1 MKRKRG
7 TNILIALL
15 TGIVMMAASTV
26 ISFGAENE
34 AFDYK
39 YDASKEKRYSDS
51 AVPYTNGGSTPAK
64 LRYVVDENGNTQRYG
79 GYCADFETT
88 VVNGTMYS
96 RTTLA
101 EASYFSSSVTGHLRA
116 ILENSVPVISVSTLA
131 DRAGVPGL
139 TEGEAVAGTQWAI
152 WAYTNPSS
160 PEISVPSA
168 EGTSNKE
175 KVAYFLYNLPEKRIG
190 YATEPITFNISSYQ
204 DGSKLIFVYDR
215 SRNID
220 SIEDKKV
227 TVTDKN
233 GAALPYT
240 DDGGRIIVDVSGLKS
255 SQDVS
260 FNLTGTQRLA
270 ADAYFYDPE
279 GSRGSSQSLIS
290 WFSGETAV
298 AASAVGEYDVDK
310 EYTLLTL
317 TGDKTLI
324 GREIDPDVDKFEF
337 SVKDTESGE
346 TVATGTADANGKIT
360 FGPVKY
366 YKTQKGKTFSYTVT
380 EKKGNN
386 PGMTYSQDKISMQ
399 VTVGY
404 KNGEVTTDVVFENE
418 EGIAFVNEYTAK
430 DTELAL
436 QVGKNLTGNKELE
449 AGMFGFT
456 KVLCDENGVPVPDAP
471 VVSAVNDADGNII
484 FAADAYSEE
493 GEYYYLIK
501 EKNAGEEIDGITYD
515 AMEVIVKVIVTDNKW
530 GQLVAEAAYPD
541 DVIFDNCYN
550 AKPALVDLGGT
561 KYLEGRD
568 LLEGEFEFVLTDRE
582 GNVIDEA
589 ANSDD
594 GTFVF
599 GSLEL
604 CDEGEYLFTVYEKEG
619 DLPGVT
625 YDGTVFEVIVTV
637 TDDGRGQMQADVQ
650 YPENGIVFNNSYVGG
665 KVKITKSVT
674 MEGAVHNS
682 DSRFYV
688 ALFTDEAL
696 TEMSKHGVRVI
707 EMKGGAEA
715 SIIID
720 DLDYGKTYYVA
731 ETDLYGNPIK
741 SGDFGIKTIT
751 IENGVINI
759 EDEGMVPEVKIT
771 NDLKKTVDKTVQT
784 DDDST
789 LGLFAL
795 MALIAAVSMAGAVFF
810 RRRES

>member
-1 MKRKRG
+1 MRRKRG
-7 TNILIALL
+7 LNILIALV
-15 TGIVMMAASTV
+15 TGIVMMAASTAV
-26 ISFGAENE
+26 SFGAENE

-39 YDASKEKRYSDS
+39 YDASKEKRYSDG

-116 ILENSVPVISVSTLA
+116 ILENSVPVVSVSTLA
-131 DRAGVPGL
+131 SRAGVPGL

-160 PEISVPSA
+160 PEIAVPSA
-168 EGTSNKE
+168 DGTSNKE
-175 KVAYFLYNLPEKRIG
+175 KVAYFLYNLPEKRAG

-204 DGSKLIFVYDR
+204 DGSELIFVYDR

-220 SIEDKKV
+220 AMEDKNIV
-227 TVTDKN
+227 VTDKN
-233 GAALPYT
+233 GKALPYR
-240 DDGGRIIVDVSGLKS
+240 DDGSRIIVDVSGLKS

-260 FNLTGTQRLA
+260 MKLTGIQMLA
-270 ADAYFYDPE
+270 ADAYFYDPA

-298 AASAVGEYDVDK
+298 AASAVGEYDVNQ

-317 TGDKTLI
+317 TGDKTLT

-337 SVKDTESGE
+337 VVKDAESGK
-346 TVATGTADANGKIT
+346 TVTTGTSDANGNIT
-360 FGPVKY
+360 FAPIKY
-366 YKTQKGKTFSYTVT
+366 YKTQKGETFNYVVS

-386 PGMTYSQDKISMQ
+386 PGITYSKDKISFQ
-399 VTVGY
+399 VKVGY
-404 KNGEVTTDVVFENE
+404 KNGAVTAEVIFENE
-418 EGIAFVNEYTAK
+418 ERIAFVNEYTAK

-436 QVGKNLTGNKELE
+436 QVNKNLTGNKELE
-449 AGMFGFT
+449 AGMFEFT
-456 KVLCDENGVPVPDAP
+456 KVLCDENGVPVPDAA
-471 VVSAVNDADGNII
+471 VVTAVNDADGKVV
-484 FAADAYSEE
+484 FAADTYSEA
-493 GEYYYLIK
+493 GEYYYMIK
-501 EKNAGEEIDGITYD
+501 EKNAGKEIDGITYD
-515 AMEVIVKVIVTDNKW
+515 AMEVIVKVTITDNKW
-530 GQLVAEAAYPD
+530 GQLVAEAAYPE
-541 DVIFDNCYN
+541 DVTFDNCYN
-550 AKPALVDLGGT
+550 AKPVLVDLEGT
-561 KYLEGRD
+561 KFLEGRD
-568 LLEGEFEFVLTDRE
+568 LLEGEFEFVLTDRD

-589 ANSDD
+589 VNNDD
-594 GTFVF
+594 GTFSF
-599 GSLEL
+599 DSLEL

-625 YDGTVFEVIVTV
+625 YDGTVYEVIVIV
-637 TDDGRGQMQADVQ
+637 TDDGKGQMQADVQ
-650 YPENGIVFNNSYVGG
+650 YPESGIVFNNSYVGG
-665 KVKITKSVT
+665 KVKITKTVT

-696 TEMSKHGVRVI
+696 TEMSKHGVHVI
-707 EMKGGAEA
+707 EMKGGSEA

-720 DLDYGKTYYVA
+720 DYGKTYYVA

-741 SGDFGIKTIT
+741 SGDFGIKTVT
-751 IENGVINI
+751 IENGMINI
-759 EDEGMVPEVKIT
+759 EDEGMVPEVKII
-771 NDLKKTVDKTVQT
+771 NDLEKPVEKAVQT
-784 DDDST
+784 GDGSVM
-789 LGLFAL
+789 GLFAM
-795 MALIAAVSMAGAVFF
+795 MALLAAVSMAGAVFF
-810 RRRES
+810 RRKES